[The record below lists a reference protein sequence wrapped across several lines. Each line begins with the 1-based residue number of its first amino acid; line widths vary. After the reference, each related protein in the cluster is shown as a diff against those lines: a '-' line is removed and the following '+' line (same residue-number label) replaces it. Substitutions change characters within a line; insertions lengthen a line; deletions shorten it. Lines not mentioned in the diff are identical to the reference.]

1 MNTNKKL
8 ILLLFLAAVAC
19 AKKPQE
25 SRKEQTGQVYTKA
38 VYALPQSFDP
48 ILMND
53 TASLVVSNLVFDGL
67 LRFTSDLRFE
77 GALAESW
84 AVDPTG
90 KTYTFQLRRN
100 AKFHDGSP
108 VRAIDVVASL
118 SRAVSAKSTVFKY
131 YDCIVGAEEYF
142 AGKAK
147 SVAGLRADGDDKV
160 VIELKYSFPPFL
172 SILAG
177 ATAKV
182 LPANADSIPGFFNR
196 PIGAGP
202 FKVESAKR
210 SNGNLGELILSRF
223 DDYGDT
229 KPKFQ
234 KMILVALTEQEAQ
247 ERAKKGEVLD
257 LANFPLA
264 GNESVFGS
272 GKNVSSPVAATWIIG
287 LNTRQ
292 APFDSLETRRAFK
305 TAVDAESFRNTF
317 YPDAISAAGYIP
329 RGLPGHIEGK
339 PSPRPAKR
347 PKKLVAIKVAVPRE
361 LAKEKEIRRHLES
374 SLRKQGWNVT
384 FVPMAWDKIM
394 EGYNK
399 KTLQAFLVSMNM
411 DYPDTEFLIR
421 NFESNNP
428 DNFSGISDSALD
440 NLIRKARASQDRL
453 LRGELYTKIAS
464 RIEDLAL
471 TVNLFH
477 PRAHAWIA
485 PCVRGFVPNILAD
498 YYIDYRNVEI
508 EGICTKKEGDRT

>member
-19 AKKPQE
+19 AKKPQKL
-25 SRKEQTGQVYTKA
+25 RNEQTGLVYTKA

-53 TASLVVSNLVFDGL
+53 TASLAVSNLIFDGL
-67 LRFTSDLRFE
+67 LRFTNDLRFE

-108 VRAIDVVASL
+108 IRASDVVASL

-131 YDCIVGAEEYF
+131 YDCILGAEEYF

-147 SVAGLRADGDDKV
+147 SVSGLRAEGDDKV

-177 ATAKV
+177 ATAKI
-182 LPANADSIPGFFNR
+182 LPANVDSIPGFFNR
-196 PIGAGP
+196 PIGSGP
-202 FKVESAKR
+202 FKVESVKR
-210 SNGNLGELILSRF
+210 GNPGELILSRF
-223 DDYGDT
+223 EDYSDT

-234 KMILVALTEQEAQ
+234 KMVLVALSEHEALK
-247 ERAKKGEVLD
+247 RAKNGEVLD

-264 GNESVFGS
+264 GNESVFGR
-272 GKNVSSPVAATWIIG
+272 GKDVSSPVAATWIIG
-287 LNTRQ
+287 LNTRR

-305 TAVDAESFRNTF
+305 AAVDAESFRKTF
-317 YPDAISAAGYIP
+317 YPDAIPAAGYIP

-339 PSPRPAKR
+339 PSPRPARR
-347 PKKLVAIKVAVPRE
+347 PKNIAAIKVAVPRE

-428 DNFSGISDSALD
+428 DNFSGISDPKLD

-453 LRGELYTKIAS
+453 LRGELYRKIAS

-477 PRAHAWIA
+477 PRAHAWVA
-485 PCVRGFVPNILAD
+485 PCVRGLVPNILAD
-498 YYIDYRNVEI
+498 YYIDYRKVEI
-508 EGICTKKEGDRT
+508 TGSCTNNEGDRT